1 MTKRTDPPKAS
12 DEQVRALL
20 ERHKCPAPFH
30 GVRTRFPGNIATP
43 SISASPISVV
53 EDLRGGEL
61 PEFDNLDE
69 ARELIAALVSR
80 LWNRPLP
87 IKTGTRPSA

>member
-20 ERHKCPAPFH
+20 ERHKCRRRSMGSAR
-30 GVRTRFPGNIATP
+30 GSRNIATP

-80 LWNRPLP
+80 LWNRPPP